1 LREQDLNLRS
11 SGYEPDEIPD
21 FSIPRLDGS
30 ALRWAGKLT
39 LVGILTQGKILLL
52 GKFLIEWR

>member
-21 FSIPRLDGS
+21 FSIPRLDVS
-30 ALRWAGKLT
+30 TFRWTEEVTA
-39 LVGILTQGKILLL
+39 VHHPTQGKILLMRD
-52 GKFLIEWR
+52 FLL